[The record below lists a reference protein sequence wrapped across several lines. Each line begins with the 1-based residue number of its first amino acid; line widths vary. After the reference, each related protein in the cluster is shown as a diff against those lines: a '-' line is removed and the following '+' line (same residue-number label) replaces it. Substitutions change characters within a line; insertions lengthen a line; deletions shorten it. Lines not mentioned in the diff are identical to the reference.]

1 MTTRSWI
8 RTELKRSLDK
18 ANRAGQMAARSEPR
32 AVEAK

>member
-8 RTELKRSLDK
+8 RAELKRNLDK
-18 ANRAGQMAARSEPR
+18 ANRAGQVAARLEPR